1 MKEHDTNLI
10 ELLVNN
16 KKKKR
21 SDDNNKDLR
30 VKLFEILDV
39 LINEEK
45 NQNNSHDLN
54 VLKKSVTE
62 FFNLYININTY
73 IQQYHANNI
82 EIEKDIKDIISNMVD
97 NAISK
102 VETINNV
109 DLTKVINLVKEK
121 KEKIQFINIEKIT

>member
-54 VLKKSVTE
+54 VLKKSVIE

>member
-54 VLKKSVTE
+54 VLKKSVIE

-121 KEKIQFINIEKIT
+121 KGKIQFINIEKIT